1 MVGVCAV
8 LFYMV
13 ACAHFHNWFNRFNH
27 NWYFM
32 DFLGSGNKPVELH
45 YPIGQLKYD
54 LIHRREHLVYARKRN
69 HPADFILQAE
79 KQIKQLEKA
88 IDILENYKESE
99 TE

>member
-1 MVGVCAV
+1 MVGVCTV

-13 ACAHFHNWFNRFNH
+13 ACAHCGNWFNRFNRD
-27 NWYFM
+27 WYFM
-32 DFLGSGNKPVELH
+32 DILGNGDKPVELH
-45 YPIGQLKYD
+45 YPIGLMKYD